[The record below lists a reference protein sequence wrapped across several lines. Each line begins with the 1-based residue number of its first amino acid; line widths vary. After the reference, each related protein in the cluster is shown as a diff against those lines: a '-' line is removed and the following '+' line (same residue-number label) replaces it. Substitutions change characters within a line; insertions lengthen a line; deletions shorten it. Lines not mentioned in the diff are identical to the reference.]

1 MCVASVVWV
10 CVRLVTRELVFFA
23 LPLLLLLLFRGSE
36 ENGEERFELNFNR
49 GFLSTNWCVCVYVC
63 MDGSVSA

>member
-1 MCVASVVWV
+1 MCGASVVWV

-49 GFLSTNWCVCVYVC
+49 DFLSTNWGVCVH
-63 MDGSVSA
+63 GR